1 MLPQIRLGLKS
12 GIDVSTYANP
22 EYNGEKMQKKRLRLE
37 NKIDI
42 SGFVVSNYREKTM
55 KLIKKKC

>member
-1 MLPQIRLGLKS
+1 MFLEAGLKS
-12 GIDVSTYANP
+12 GIDVSTYATP
-22 EYNGEKMQKKRLRLE
+22 EYNSEKMQKKRLRLE

-42 SGFVVSNYREKTM
+42 SAFVVSNYKEKTM